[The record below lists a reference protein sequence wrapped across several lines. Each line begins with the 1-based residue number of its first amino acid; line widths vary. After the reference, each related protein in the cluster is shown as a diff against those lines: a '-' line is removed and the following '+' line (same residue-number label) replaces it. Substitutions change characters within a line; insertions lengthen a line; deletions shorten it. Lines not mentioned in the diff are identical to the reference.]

1 MAVIV
6 LVHGAWLGSWVW
18 KKLIPLLEGN
28 DYTIFA
34 PDLPGLGQDETLL
47 HKITFQSYVDC
58 LIKLIE
64 NQNENVILVGHSM
77 AGMVIS
83 AAAEKLPDRIFA
95 LVYLCAFL
103 PKNGQSLMDLVN
115 DRSNHHME
123 LEFSGNFTLC
133 KIKERNIKRAFFNE
147 CIEADLE
154 IAKLLMKPQPLVAFN
169 TSVNLSEGYFGKVPK
184 IYIECTKDNAIT
196 IEQQREMID
205 SNVVHKVYSI
215 DSDHSPFFSTP
226 DLLSNILKDVA
237 SSYSKR

>member
-115 DRSNHHME
+115 DRS
-123 LEFSGNFTLC
+123 
-133 KIKERNIKRAFFNE
+133 
-147 CIEADLE
+147 
-154 IAKLLMKPQPLVAFN
+154 
-169 TSVNLSEGYFGKVPK
+169 
-184 IYIECTKDNAIT
+184 
-196 IEQQREMID
+196 
-205 SNVVHKVYSI
+205 
-215 DSDHSPFFSTP
+215 
-226 DLLSNILKDVA
+226 
-237 SSYSKR
+237 